1 MSTEVEIRAP
11 AEQTEGTRSQILR
24 WLKSVGES
32 VTENE
37 PLIELETDKVTVEV
51 PSPGSGTL
59 REILKQEQ
67 DEIGPGELLGRIE
80 ADGAGR
86 SASSGT
92 RASDDA
98 RVSSSNLNASADTT
112 RPGASADAV
121 RAAAD
126 AAMQGS
132 ADAVVSVPIATPND
146 ADGGRTGQGDRAG
159 SRDAYASGTV
169 LGSHA
174 GSNDASNGQ
183 VAHQRAAG
191 VEAPGL
197 AAQPLSPAVKRLL
210 AERGL
215 DASAVRGTGQGGRIT
230 VANILAHGHPGGAQ
244 SASTSTAVG
253 SAASQAQLVR
263 GAPSAGS
270 ALGGRAS
277 SGGSSPNEGAELVGG
292 GAGHGRG
299 VGMGRDAGLGRDA
312 GDALFSGAGASSSR
326 SAQTAADG
334 ATDAGGPWHRVPHTA
349 TRKRIAEH
357 MVQSLL
363 LTAPHVTTVFEADL
377 TAVLEHRQ
385 RNKDDFMRR
394 GAPLTLTAY
403 FLQATVVA
411 IRAVPEANSRW
422 TDSALEVFDSMHIG
436 VATALETGLVVPVL
450 RDMQS
455 RDLFETA
462 KGLDDL
468 ISRARYGRL
477 TPADMRGG
485 TFTISNHGVSGSL
498 VATPIIINQPQSAI
512 LGVGK
517 LEKRPVVVTSEDT
530 GEDRIVIRPRC
541 YVTLT
546 IDHRVMDG
554 HQANRFL
561 QTFVEWL
568 AKPQ

>member
-1 MSTEVEIRAP
+1 MSSEVEIRAP

-59 REILKQEQ
+59 RQILKQEQ
-67 DEIGPGELLGRIE
+67 DEIGPGDLLGLIE
-80 ADGAGR
+80 
-86 SASSGT
+86 
-92 RASDDA
+92 
-98 RVSSSNLNASADTT
+98 
-112 RPGASADAV
+112 
-121 RAAAD
+121 AAAD
-126 AAMQGS
+126 AAGASTAPVGAGAAAGSLSNGDGPSAASTVDEALMSDGVGSGANAHVSTSAGASSATS
-132 ADAVVSVPIATPND
+132 ADA
-146 ADGGRTGQGDRAG
+146 TGAG
-159 SRDAYASGTV
+159 
-169 LGSHA
+169 L
-174 GSNDASNGQ
+174 Q
-183 VAHQRAAG
+183 
-191 VEAPGL
+191 APGP
-197 AAQPLSPAVKRLL
+197 ASHNFSPAVRRLL

-215 DASAVRGTGQGGRIT
+215 DASQVRGTGQDGRPT
-230 VANILAHGHPGGAQ
+230 VADVIAHGGASRSAGRASANGAVPGIAPQ
-244 SASTSTAVG
+244 ADVAVG
-253 SAASQAQLVR
+253 S
-263 GAPSAGS
+263 
-270 ALGGRAS
+270 
-277 SGGSSPNEGAELVGG
+277 
-292 GAGHGRG
+292 
-299 VGMGRDAGLGRDA
+299 
-312 GDALFSGAGASSSR
+312 
-326 SAQTAADG
+326 
-334 ATDAGGPWHRVPHTA
+334 HRVPHTA

-363 LTAPHVTTVFEADL
+363 HTAPHVTTVFEADL

-385 RNKDDFMRR
+385 RNKDDFARR
-394 GAPLTLTAY
+394 GAPLTFTAY
-403 FLQATVVA
+403 FLQATVAA

-450 RDMQS
+450 RDVQS
-455 RDLFETA
+455 LDLFETA

-468 ISRARYGRL
+468 VSRARDGHL
-477 TPADMRGG
+477 TPADVRGG

-517 LEKRPVVVTSEDT
+517 LEKRPVVTTSDD

-561 QTFVEWL
+561 QTFVGRL
-568 AKPQ
+568 ATPE